1 MKWKKE
7 DMTMNKKLRLFIIL
21 FISIIIFFPFKNVS
35 AWEYNTKWVKLSTFT
50 TAPGGV
56 YNISGTVS
64 HKFYQYTWLNI
75 HEVYQGNDY
84 YHGYCLHAGKFVDNV
99 GSIVYEHSG
108 FGDLYSTTTGQTL
121 SASQQELLKNILA
134 SGYQNGNRDIIGS
147 IVVPSSTKY
156 SSCVDANVCRK
167 VLVTQILVWEV
178 MENARHNYNYDPQ
191 NGVPNNTYNYVSS
204 DPALLSI
211 YKNILDQARDLSGE
225 GNVPAAFGQTFTLSW
240 NDSTK
245 QYESEGI
252 DVGSYNIDISSLPSG
267 VSISDKNGGK
277 VQFYSKN
284 TIENPASIKFKLL
297 KGTTVAGS
305 SSFRWFR
312 FATAGLQDVL
322 MGNYQKV
329 FERSLKIKTEE
340 GKFKVVK
347 KDKDTGTDLKGAKF
361 NVFKCTNTNGDCD
374 LKNVAYTIDL
384 SNNSTSKEYKLL
396 KTGYYLFRE
405 TQTPPGYEKIGDF
418 YVLFSIKNGK
428 TVVGVPE
435 ANKSSVKPGSE
446 NEIALVNI
454 YNESKKYSINKI
466 DGTTKEV
473 VKGTHFRIK
482 DSNGNYIKFK
492 KLNSGSYVYSS
503 SGDVNTLYDANKSTY
518 VFALLPKGE
527 YIIEET
533 GVVYPYTLS
542 STKEERETKIKIDT
556 NYDLF
561 VYNYTT
567 KKYERASNASVTVNN
582 YKTKVEIIKKG
593 KNNVKLPG
601 VTFEL
606 YNSDKS
612 KQINLTKTGEGIY
625 QYPEGGTGT
634 PIQLITNSS
643 GKITI
648 NYLPVGTYYLKEV
661 KTVDGYVIDPT
672 VEWKE
677 IKVVV
682 TRSGQTSPA
691 QILEWPNA
699 KGEFCFYKIDEDGNY
714 LTDGKFKIQVYNEK
728 NSTYEDVSLIFH
740 EKENNYTFD
749 KTGKSDI
756 YTFSPV
762 ANGETCFVD
771 VNAKGKYRVVEI
783 EAPEGFVLPK
793 VSETNADFVVNENGY
808 VVGTT
813 TIINKK
819 VTVGEGAEAQAELII
834 NISTGQQRIRYAI
847 IITVLVV
854 AIAGLI
860 ILNKKMGKK

>member
-1 MKWKKE
+1 
-7 DMTMNKKLRLFIIL
+7 
-21 FISIIIFFPFKNVS
+21 
-35 AWEYNTKWVKLSTFT
+35 
-50 TAPGGV
+50 
-56 YNISGTVS
+56 
-64 HKFYQYTWLNI
+64 
-75 HEVYQGNDY
+75 
-84 YHGYCLHAGKFVDNV
+84 
-99 GSIVYEHSG
+99 
-108 FGDLYSTTTGQTL
+108 
-121 SASQQELLKNILA
+121 
-134 SGYQNGNRDIIGS
+134 
-147 IVVPSSTKY
+147 
-156 SSCVDANVCRK
+156 
-167 VLVTQILVWEV
+167 
-178 MENARHNYNYDPQ
+178 MENARHNYSYDPQ

-211 YKNILDQARDLSGE
+211 YKNILDQARDLSEE
-225 GNVPAAFGQTFTLSW
+225 GNIPAAFGQTFTLSW

-245 QYESEGI
+245 QYESESI
-252 DVGSYNIDISSLPSG
+252 DVGSYNIETSSLPSG

-277 VQFYSKN
+277 VQLHSKN
-284 TIENPASIKFKLL
+284 QIENPVNIKFKLV
-297 KGTTVAGS
+297 KGSTVAGS

-312 FATAGLQDVL
+312 FATSGLQDVL

-329 FERSLKIKTEE
+329 FSRELKIKTEL
-340 GKFKVVK
+340 GKFKIAK
-347 KDKDTGTDLKGAKF
+347 KDNDTGKDLKGAKF
-361 NVFKCTNTNGDCD
+361 NVFKCTNTTGDCD
-374 LKNVAYTIDL
+374 LKNVVYSVDL
-384 SNNSTSKEYKLL
+384 SNNSLSSEYKLL
-396 KTGYYLFRE
+396 KSGIYLFRE
-405 TQTPPGYEKIGDF
+405 TQIPPGYEKVDDF
-418 YVLFSIKNGK
+418 YINFEIKNGK
-428 TVVGVPE
+428 TT
-435 ANKSSVKPGSE
+435 AKSDAKFVSVKEDNNSS
-446 NEIALVNI
+446 NVLILSI

-466 DGTTKEV
+466 DGSTKEV
-473 VKGTHFRIK
+473 VKGTHFKIK
-482 DSNGNYIKFK
+482 DSNGNYVKFNLLK
-492 KLNSGSYVYSS
+492 NGCYVYDSN
-503 SGDVNTLYDANKSTY
+503 GTHDELYDANKSIY
-518 VFALLPKGE
+518 KFSLLPKGE

-612 KQINLTKTGEGIY
+612 KQINLIKTGEGIY

-634 PIQLITNSS
+634 PIQLITNAS

-714 LTDGKFKIQVYNEK
+714 LTDGKFKIQSYNEK

-740 EKENNYTFD
+740 ENENNYTFD
-749 KTGKSDI
+749 TTGKSDI

-808 VVGTT
+808 VIGTT

-847 IITVLVV
+847 IITVLLV

>member
-1 MKWKKE
+1 
-7 DMTMNKKLRLFIIL
+7 MNKKLRIFIIL
-21 FISIIIFFPFKNVS
+21 FISFIVFFPFQKIS
-35 AWEYNTKWVKLSTFT
+35 AWQYRTAKVKLSTFT
-50 TAPGGV
+50 TAKSGY
-56 YNISGTVS
+56 YNISNRIPA
-64 HKFYQYTWLNI
+64 HKFTNLFNI
-75 HEVYQGNDY
+75 HEVNDKVNYYQG
-84 YHGYCLHAGKFVDNV
+84 YCMHAGKNVDH
-99 GSIVYEHSG
+99 GATVYEHNG
-108 FGDLYSTTTGQTL
+108 FGDLYSSSTGNTL
-121 SASQQELLKNILA
+121 STSQQELLKNILA
-134 SGYQNGNRDIIGS
+134 SGYQNGNRNIVGS
-147 IVVPSSTKY
+147 IVTSLPNDLNTTCK
-156 SSCVDANVCRK
+156 DANVCRK

-178 MENARHNYNYDPQ
+178 MEDARHNYNYDPG

-225 GNVPAAFGQTFTLSW
+225 GNIPAAFGQTFTLSW

-245 QYESEGI
+245 QYESDVI
-252 DVGSYNIDISSLPSG
+252 DVGGYTIDASSIPSG
-267 VSISDKNGGK
+267 VTLSSKTGK
-277 VQFYSKN
+277 IQIYSKN
-284 TIENPASIKFKLL
+284 TIENPANLKFKLV

-305 SSFRWFR
+305 TTFKWFR
-312 FATAGLQDVL
+312 FATSGLQDVL

-329 FERSLKIKTEE
+329 FERSLNVKTEK
-340 GKFKVVK
+340 GKFKIVK

-361 NVFKCTNTNGDCD
+361 NVFKCTNTTGDCD

-428 TVVGVPE
+428 TIVSIPE
-435 ANKSSVKPGSE
+435 SNKNSVKPGSE
-446 NEIALVNI
+446 NEIALLNI

-466 DGTTKEV
+466 DGTTKETI
-473 VKGTHFRIK
+473 KGAHFRIK
-482 DSNGNYIKFK
+482 DLNGNYIKFK
-492 KLNSGSYVYSS
+492 KLNSGSYVYSND
-503 SGDVNTLYDANKSTY
+503 GNVNTLYDANKSTY

-533 GVVYPYTLS
+533 EIVYPYTLS
-542 STKEERETKIKIDT
+542 STKEERETKIKIDA

-567 KKYERASNASVTVNN
+567 KKYERTSNASVTVNN

-682 TRSGQTSPA
+682 IRSGQTSPA

-808 VVGTT
+808 VIGTT

-854 AIAGLI
+854 TIAGLI

>member
-1 MKWKKE
+1 
-7 DMTMNKKLRLFIIL
+7 MNKKLRLFIIL

-35 AWEYNTKWVKLSTFT
+35 AAWKYNTKWVKLSTFT
-50 TAPGGV
+50 TAPGGR
-56 YNISGTVS
+56 YNISNSVG
-64 HKFYQYTWLNI
+64 HDFYQYTWMNI

-84 YHGYCLHAGKFVDNV
+84 YHGYCLHAGKHVNNV
-99 GSIVYEHSG
+99 GSTVYEHSG
-108 FGDLYSTTTGQTL
+108 FGDLYSTTTGQIL

-167 VLVTQILVWEV
+167 VVVTQILVWEV

-245 QYESEGI
+245 QYESESI
-252 DVGSYNIDISSLPSG
+252 DVGSYNIDTSSLPSG

-284 TIENPASIKFKLL
+284 TIENPASIKFKLV

-312 FATAGLQDVL
+312 FATSGLQDVL

-329 FERSLKIKTEE
+329 FSRELKIKTEL
-340 GKFKVVK
+340 GKFKIAK
-347 KDKDTGTDLKGAKF
+347 KDNDTGKDLKGAKF
-361 NVFKCTNTNGDCD
+361 NVFKCTNTTGDCD
-374 LKNVAYTIDL
+374 LKNVVYSVDL
-384 SNNSTSKEYKLL
+384 SNNSLSSEYKLL
-396 KTGYYLFRE
+396 KSGIYLFRE
-405 TQTPPGYEKIGDF
+405 TQIPPGYEKVDDF
-418 YVLFSIKNGK
+418 YINFEIKNGK
-428 TVVGVPE
+428 TT
-435 ANKSSVKPGSE
+435 AKSDAKFVSVKEDNNSS
-446 NEIALVNI
+446 NVLILSI

-466 DGTTKEV
+466 DGSTKEV
-473 VKGTHFRIK
+473 VKGTHFKIK
-482 DSNGNYIKFK
+482 DSNGNYVKFNLLK
-492 KLNSGSYVYSS
+492 NGCYVYDSN
-503 SGDVNTLYDANKSTY
+503 GTHDELYDANKSIY
-518 VFALLPKGE
+518 KFSLLPKGE

-606 YNSDKS
+606 YNSDKLN
-612 KQINLTKTGEGIY
+612 QINLTKTGEGIY

-714 LTDGKFKIQVYNEK
+714 LTDGKFKIQSYNEK

-740 EKENNYTFD
+740 ENENNYTFD
-749 KTGKSDI
+749 TTGKSDI

-808 VVGTT
+808 VIGTT

-854 AIAGLI
+854 TIAGLI

>member
-21 FISIIIFFPFKNVS
+21 FISIIIFIPFQKVS

-99 GSIVYEHSG
+99 GSIVYEHKG

-245 QYESEGI
+245 QYESGSI
-252 DVGSYNIDISSLPSG
+252 DVGSYNIETSSLPSG
-267 VSISDKNGGK
+267 VSISDKNRGK
-277 VQFYSKN
+277 VQLYSKN
-284 TIENPASIKFKLL
+284 TIENPASIKFKLV
-297 KGTTVAGS
+297 KGSTVAGS

-312 FATAGLQDVL
+312 FATSGLQDVL

-347 KDKDTGTDLKGAKF
+347 KDKDTGKDLKGAKF
-361 NVFKCTNTNGDCD
+361 NVFKCTNTTGNCD

-428 TVVGVPE
+428 TVVSVPE
-435 ANKSSVKPGSE
+435 ANKSNVKPGSE

-473 VKGTHFRIK
+473 VKGAHFRIK
-482 DSNGNYIKFK
+482 DSKGNYIKFK

-503 SGDVNTLYDANKSTY
+503 SGDVNTLYDVNKSTY

-634 PIQLITNSS
+634 PIQLITNAS

-714 LTDGKFKIQVYNEK
+714 LTDGKFKIQSYNEK

-749 KTGKSDI
+749 TTGKSDI

-808 VVGTT
+808 VIGTT

>member
-340 GKFKVVK
+340 K
-347 KDKDTGTDLKGAKF
+347 
-361 NVFKCTNTNGDCD
+361 
-374 LKNVAYTIDL
+374 
-384 SNNSTSKEYKLL
+384 
-396 KTGYYLFRE
+396 
-405 TQTPPGYEKIGDF
+405 
-418 YVLFSIKNGK
+418 
-428 TVVGVPE
+428 
-435 ANKSSVKPGSE
+435 
-446 NEIALVNI
+446 
-454 YNESKKYSINKI
+454 
-466 DGTTKEV
+466 
-473 VKGTHFRIK
+473 
-482 DSNGNYIKFK
+482 
-492 KLNSGSYVYSS
+492 
-503 SGDVNTLYDANKSTY
+503 
-518 VFALLPKGE
+518 
-527 YIIEET
+527 
-533 GVVYPYTLS
+533 
-542 STKEERETKIKIDT
+542 
-556 NYDLF
+556 
-561 VYNYTT
+561 
-567 KKYERASNASVTVNN
+567 
-582 YKTKVEIIKKG
+582 
-593 KNNVKLPG
+593 
-601 VTFEL
+601 
-606 YNSDKS
+606 
-612 KQINLTKTGEGIY
+612 
-625 QYPEGGTGT
+625 
-634 PIQLITNSS
+634 
-643 GKITI
+643 
-648 NYLPVGTYYLKEV
+648 
-661 KTVDGYVIDPT
+661 
-672 VEWKE
+672 
-677 IKVVV
+677 
-682 TRSGQTSPA
+682 
-691 QILEWPNA
+691 
-699 KGEFCFYKIDEDGNY
+699 
-714 LTDGKFKIQVYNEK
+714 
-728 NSTYEDVSLIFH
+728 
-740 EKENNYTFD
+740 
-749 KTGKSDI
+749 
-756 YTFSPV
+756 
-762 ANGETCFVD
+762 
-771 VNAKGKYRVVEI
+771 
-783 EAPEGFVLPK
+783 
-793 VSETNADFVVNENGY
+793 
-808 VVGTT
+808 
-813 TIINKK
+813 
-819 VTVGEGAEAQAELII
+819 
-834 NISTGQQRIRYAI
+834 
-847 IITVLVV
+847 
-854 AIAGLI
+854 
-860 ILNKKMGKK
+860 

>member
-1 MKWKKE
+1 
-7 DMTMNKKLRLFIIL
+7 MNKKLRLFIIL

-245 QYESEGI
+245 QYESGSI
-252 DVGSYNIDISSLPSG
+252 DVGSYNIETSSLPSG

-277 VQFYSKN
+277 VQLHSKN
-284 TIENPASIKFKLL
+284 QIENPVNIKFKLV
-297 KGTTVAGS
+297 KGSTVAGS

-312 FATAGLQDVL
+312 FATSGLQDVL

-329 FERSLKIKTEE
+329 FSRELKIKTEL
-340 GKFKVVK
+340 GKFKIAK
-347 KDKDTGTDLKGAKF
+347 KDNDTGKDLKGAKF
-361 NVFKCTNTNGDCD
+361 NVFKCTNTTGDCD
-374 LKNVAYTIDL
+374 LKNVVYSVDL
-384 SNNSTSKEYKLL
+384 SNNSLSSEYKLL
-396 KTGYYLFRE
+396 KSGIYLFRE
-405 TQTPPGYEKIGDF
+405 TQIPPGYEKVDDF
-418 YVLFSIKNGK
+418 YINFEIKNGK
-428 TVVGVPE
+428 TT
-435 ANKSSVKPGSE
+435 AKSDAKFVSVKEDNNSS
-446 NEIALVNI
+446 NVLILSI

-466 DGTTKEV
+466 DGSTKEI
-473 VKGTHFRIK
+473 VKGTHFKIK
-482 DSNGNYIKFK
+482 DSQGNYVKFNLLK
-492 KLNSGSYVYSS
+492 NGCYVYDSN
-503 SGDVNTLYDANKSTY
+503 GTHDGLYDANKSIY
-518 VFALLPKGE
+518 KFSLLPKGE

-542 STKEERETKIKIDT
+542 STKEERETKIKIDA

-567 KKYERASNASVTVNN
+567 KKYERTSNASVTVNN

-714 LTDGKFKIQVYNEK
+714 LTDGKFKIQSYNEK

-740 EKENNYTFD
+740 ENENNYTFD
-749 KTGKSDI
+749 TTGKSDI

>member
-1 MKWKKE
+1 M
-7 DMTMNKKLRLFIIL
+7 
-21 FISIIIFFPFKNVS
+21 
-35 AWEYNTKWVKLSTFT
+35 
-50 TAPGGV
+50 
-56 YNISGTVS
+56 
-64 HKFYQYTWLNI
+64 
-75 HEVYQGNDY
+75 
-84 YHGYCLHAGKFVDNV
+84 
-99 GSIVYEHSG
+99 
-108 FGDLYSTTTGQTL
+108 
-121 SASQQELLKNILA
+121 
-134 SGYQNGNRDIIGS
+134 
-147 IVVPSSTKY
+147 
-156 SSCVDANVCRK
+156 
-167 VLVTQILVWEV
+167 
-178 MENARHNYNYDPQ
+178 
-191 NGVPNNTYNYVSS
+191 
-204 DPALLSI
+204 
-211 YKNILDQARDLSGE
+211 
-225 GNVPAAFGQTFTLSW
+225 
-240 NDSTK
+240 
-245 QYESEGI
+245 
-252 DVGSYNIDISSLPSG
+252 
-267 VSISDKNGGK
+267 
-277 VQFYSKN
+277 
-284 TIENPASIKFKLL
+284 
-297 KGTTVAGS
+297 
-305 SSFRWFR
+305 
-312 FATAGLQDVL
+312 L

-329 FERSLKIKTEE
+329 FSRELKIKTEL
-340 GKFKVVK
+340 GKFKIAK
-347 KDKDTGTDLKGAKF
+347 KDNDTGKDLKGAKF
-361 NVFKCTNTNGDCD
+361 NVFKCTNTTGDCD
-374 LKNVAYTIDL
+374 LKNVVYSVDL
-384 SNNSTSKEYKLL
+384 SNNSLSSEYKLL
-396 KTGYYLFRE
+396 KSGIYLFRE
-405 TQTPPGYEKIGDF
+405 TQIPPGYEKVDDF
-418 YVLFSIKNGK
+418 YINFEIKNGK
-428 TVVGVPE
+428 TT
-435 ANKSSVKPGSE
+435 AKSDAKFVSVKEDNNSS
-446 NEIALVNI
+446 NVLILSI

-466 DGTTKEV
+466 DGSTKEV
-473 VKGTHFRIK
+473 VKGTHFKIK
-482 DSNGNYIKFK
+482 DSNGNYVKFNLLK
-492 KLNSGSYVYSS
+492 NGCYVYDSN
-503 SGDVNTLYDANKSTY
+503 GTHDELYDANKSIY
-518 VFALLPKGE
+518 KFSLLPKGE

-606 YNSDKS
+606 YNSDKLN
-612 KQINLTKTGEGIY
+612 QINLTKTGEGIY
-625 QYPEGGTGT
+625 QYPEGVTGT
-634 PIQLITNSS
+634 PIQLITNAS

-714 LTDGKFKIQVYNEK
+714 LTDGKFKIQSYNEK

-740 EKENNYTFD
+740 ENENNYTFD
-749 KTGKSDI
+749 TTGKSDI

>member
-1 MKWKKE
+1 
-7 DMTMNKKLRLFIIL
+7 MNKKLRLFIIL

-99 GSIVYEHSG
+99 ESIVYEHSG

-191 NGVPNNTYNYVSS
+191 NGVSNNTYNYVSS

-361 NVFKCTNTNGDCD
+361 NVFKCTNTTGDCD

-428 TVVGVPE
+428 TVVSVPE

-503 SGDVNTLYDANKSTY
+503 SGDVNTLYDVNKSTY
-518 VFALLPKGE
+518 VFAL
-527 YIIEET
+527 
-533 GVVYPYTLS
+533 
-542 STKEERETKIKIDT
+542 
-556 NYDLF
+556 
-561 VYNYTT
+561 
-567 KKYERASNASVTVNN
+567 
-582 YKTKVEIIKKG
+582 
-593 KNNVKLPG
+593 
-601 VTFEL
+601 
-606 YNSDKS
+606 
-612 KQINLTKTGEGIY
+612 
-625 QYPEGGTGT
+625 
-634 PIQLITNSS
+634 
-643 GKITI
+643 
-648 NYLPVGTYYLKEV
+648 
-661 KTVDGYVIDPT
+661 
-672 VEWKE
+672 
-677 IKVVV
+677 
-682 TRSGQTSPA
+682 
-691 QILEWPNA
+691 
-699 KGEFCFYKIDEDGNY
+699 
-714 LTDGKFKIQVYNEK
+714 
-728 NSTYEDVSLIFH
+728 
-740 EKENNYTFD
+740 
-749 KTGKSDI
+749 
-756 YTFSPV
+756 
-762 ANGETCFVD
+762 
-771 VNAKGKYRVVEI
+771 
-783 EAPEGFVLPK
+783 
-793 VSETNADFVVNENGY
+793 
-808 VVGTT
+808 
-813 TIINKK
+813 
-819 VTVGEGAEAQAELII
+819 
-834 NISTGQQRIRYAI
+834 
-847 IITVLVV
+847 
-854 AIAGLI
+854 
-860 ILNKKMGKK
+860 

>member
-1 MKWKKE
+1 
-7 DMTMNKKLRLFIIL
+7 
-21 FISIIIFFPFKNVS
+21 
-35 AWEYNTKWVKLSTFT
+35 
-50 TAPGGV
+50 
-56 YNISGTVS
+56 
-64 HKFYQYTWLNI
+64 
-75 HEVYQGNDY
+75 
-84 YHGYCLHAGKFVDNV
+84 
-99 GSIVYEHSG
+99 
-108 FGDLYSTTTGQTL
+108 
-121 SASQQELLKNILA
+121 
-134 SGYQNGNRDIIGS
+134 
-147 IVVPSSTKY
+147 
-156 SSCVDANVCRK
+156 
-167 VLVTQILVWEV
+167 
-178 MENARHNYNYDPQ
+178 MENARHNYSYDPQ

-211 YKNILDQARDLSGE
+211 YKNILDQARDLSEE
-225 GNVPAAFGQTFTLSW
+225 GNIPAAFGQTFTLSW

-245 QYESEGI
+245 QYESESI
-252 DVGSYNIDISSLPSG
+252 DVGSYNIETSSLPSG

-277 VQFYSKN
+277 VQLHSKN
-284 TIENPASIKFKLL
+284 QIENPVNIKFKLV
-297 KGTTVAGS
+297 KGSTVAGS

-312 FATAGLQDVL
+312 FATSGLQDVL

-329 FERSLKIKTEE
+329 FSRELKIKTEL
-340 GKFKVVK
+340 GKFKIAK
-347 KDKDTGTDLKGAKF
+347 KDNDTGKDLKGAKF
-361 NVFKCTNTNGDCD
+361 NVFKCTNTTGDCD
-374 LKNVAYTIDL
+374 LKNVVYSVDL
-384 SNNSTSKEYKLL
+384 SNNSLSSEYKLL
-396 KTGYYLFRE
+396 KSGIYLFRE
-405 TQTPPGYEKIGDF
+405 TQIPPGYEKVDDF
-418 YVLFSIKNGK
+418 YINFEIKNGK
-428 TVVGVPE
+428 TT
-435 ANKSSVKPGSE
+435 AKSDAKFVSVKEDNNSS
-446 NEIALVNI
+446 NVLILSI

-466 DGTTKEV
+466 DGSTKEV
-473 VKGTHFRIK
+473 VKGTHFKIK
-482 DSNGNYIKFK
+482 DSNGNYVKFNLLK
-492 KLNSGSYVYSS
+492 NGCYVYDSN
-503 SGDVNTLYDANKSTY
+503 GTHDELYDANKSIY
-518 VFALLPKGE
+518 KFSLLPKGE

-612 KQINLTKTGEGIY
+612 KQINLIKTGEGIY

-634 PIQLITNSS
+634 PIQLITNAS
-643 GKITI
+643 GKIAI

-714 LTDGKFKIQVYNEK
+714 LTDGKFKIQSYNEK

-740 EKENNYTFD
+740 ENENNYTFD
-749 KTGKSDI
+749 TTGKSDI

-808 VVGTT
+808 VIGTT

-847 IITVLVV
+847 IITVLLV

>member
-1 MKWKKE
+1 
-7 DMTMNKKLRLFIIL
+7 MNKKLRLFIIL
-21 FISIIIFFPFKNVS
+21 FISIIIFLPFQKVS
-35 AWEYNTKWVKLSTFT
+35 AWQYRTKWVKLSTFT
-50 TAPGGV
+50 TAPGGR
-56 YNISGTVS
+56 YHISNSVS
-64 HKFYQYTWLNI
+64 HNFYQSTWLNI
-75 HEVYQGNDY
+75 HEVYQGNEHY
-84 YHGYCLHAGKFVDNV
+84 QGYCLHAGKSVKEET
-99 GSIVYEHSG
+99 VYEHKG
-108 FGDLYSTTTGQTL
+108 FADLYSTTTGQTL

-134 SGYQNGNRDIIGS
+134 SGYQNGNNNIEGT
-147 IVVPSSTKY
+147 IVVPNSGGFKAT
-156 SSCVDANVCRK
+156 CRDANVCRR

-178 MENARHNYNYDPQ
+178 MENARHNYSYDPQ

-245 QYESEGI
+245 QYESGSI
-252 DVGSYNIDISSLPSG
+252 DVGSYNIETSSLPSG

-277 VQFYSKN
+277 VQLHSKN
-284 TIENPASIKFKLL
+284 QIENPVNIKFKLV
-297 KGTTVAGS
+297 KGSTVAGS

-312 FATAGLQDVL
+312 FATSGLQDVL

-329 FERSLKIKTEE
+329 FSRELKIKTEL
-340 GKFKVVK
+340 GKFKIAK
-347 KDKDTGTDLKGAKF
+347 KDNDTGKDLKGAKF
-361 NVFKCTNTNGDCD
+361 NVFKCTNTTGDCD
-374 LKNVAYTIDL
+374 LKNVVYSVDL
-384 SNNSTSKEYKLL
+384 SNNSLSSEYKLL
-396 KTGYYLFRE
+396 KSGIYLFRE
-405 TQTPPGYEKIGDF
+405 TQIPPGYEKVDDF
-418 YVLFSIKNGK
+418 YINFEIKNGK
-428 TVVGVPE
+428 TT
-435 ANKSSVKPGSE
+435 AKSDAKFVSVKEDNNSS
-446 NEIALVNI
+446 NVLILSI

-466 DGTTKEV
+466 NGSTKEV
-473 VKGTHFRIK
+473 VKGTHFKIK
-482 DSNGNYIKFK
+482 DSNGNYVKFNLLK
-492 KLNSGSYVYSS
+492 NGCYVYDSN
-503 SGDVNTLYDANKSTY
+503 GTHDELYDANKSIY
-518 VFALLPKGE
+518 KFSLLPKGE

-612 KQINLTKTGEGIY
+612 KQINLIKTGEGIY

-634 PIQLITNSS
+634 PIQLITNAS

-714 LTDGKFKIQVYNEK
+714 LTDGKFKIQSYNEK

-740 EKENNYTFD
+740 ENENNYTFD
-749 KTGKSDI
+749 TTGKSDI